1 MKRIACVTLALTL
14 LNTEAISEEMLS
26 NYNIWSSLSDDAK
39 AGVMIG
45 MIDEILSSSVDDTS
59 TRQAAAAGVEQ
70 CLINT
75 SMKAGAMANAV
86 ESWYRA
92 DTKRK
97 SLPVSI
103 AFFSAVTHGI
113 CKNYLDIQM
122 KKPAM

>member
-14 LNTEAISEEMLS
+14 LNTEAISLKMLR

-45 MIDEILSSSVDDTS
+45 MVDEILLLAIDDSS

-75 SMKAGAMANAV
+75 SIKAGAMANAV

-92 DTKRK
+92 DAKRQ